1 MNKASTPG
9 KGKDIREFLE
19 KFILFHL
26 GRDAEVKVNASPD
39 GSVSCSL
46 IHSRIQEI
54 YFEMDPAKVKRF
66 SGDIPAFEDYLLEL
80 LTRNR
85 RGGGKVNE

>member
-1 MNKASTPG
+1 MNTFLAHSN
-9 KGKDIREFLE
+9 GKDINEFLE

-26 GRDAEVKVNASPD
+26 GRDAEIEINASPD

-54 YFEMDPAKVKRF
+54 SFEMKPAQVKRF
-66 SGDIPAFEDYLLEL
+66 SEDIPAFEDYLLEL

-85 RGGGKVNE
+85 RGGEIDD

>member
-1 MNKASTPG
+1 MNNVSTNS

-26 GRDAEVKVNASPD
+26 GRDSEVKIKASPD

-54 YFEMDPAKVKRF
+54 SFEMKPAQVKRF
-66 SGDIPAFEDYLLEL
+66 SEDLSAFEDYLLEL
-80 LTRNR
+80 LTLNR
-85 RGGGKVNE
+85 RGLES